1 VALNTQF
8 CLSWVTEGIQLWM
21 DKALARDNVLLI
33 ILAYT
38 VLHIQSTDHIDLK
51 QKIRPNDSSEHSEVC
66 GRIQKQLLGHYVS
79 LVRSDGQAPLYL
91 RSRTALCCGTD
102 IRNLRALCFPLSL
115 QGRSIELL
123 CGEGLQD
130 WAKVHPIQFVG
141 KAVCW
146 TPDFTELR
154 KMMKTRGLILY
165 R

>member
-1 VALNTQF
+1 MALNTQF

-102 IRNLRALCFPLSL
+102 VRNLRGSVFPIVTAGKVNRVALWRRTTRLS
-115 QGRSIELL
+115 QSSS
-123 CGEGLQD
+123 
-130 WAKVHPIQFVG
+130 HPI
-141 KAVCW
+141 C
-146 TPDFTELR
+146 R
-154 KMMKTRGLILY
+154 KSTVLSF
-165 R
+165 